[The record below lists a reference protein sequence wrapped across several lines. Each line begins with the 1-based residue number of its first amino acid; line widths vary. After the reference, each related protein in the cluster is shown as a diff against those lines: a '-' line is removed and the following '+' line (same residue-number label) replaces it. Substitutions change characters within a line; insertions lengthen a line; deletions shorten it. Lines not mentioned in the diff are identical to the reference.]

1 MRLVNNARP
10 RLPGNIGRAIGR
22 GIVAHDHLISRQTDC
37 LCRTMHRTHRTPDQ
51 CFLVVGWNKKTD
63 GPQLFHNAKSD
74 TCDPSCKHR
83 TAPMPLG
90 FCLPHTAP
98 THAPYPPNMN
108 IIIVGAGAIGL
119 HMARTLSDQEHSIC
133 LIEQDEKLAA
143 ELNEQLDSRVL
154 HGSGASVELLE
165 EAGIAKCDALFALT
179 SHDHTNLVCTSIGKS
194 LGARRSIARTSLAI
208 QREQWLYDYAGQFR
222 VDYLF
227 SPARLAAV
235 ELAKSIRN
243 PDCLVV
249 EEIARGRIELQQI
262 RLEDNSPALGIP
274 LRDLGLPARV
284 RVGAILRR
292 GNLLIPHANDALEA
306 GDLLTIYGHPRR
318 LAEGLRKLHPAEDNN
333 GQLNVVIFGGGD
345 YGFALAQ
352 ALEGG
357 DYRTRIMEK
366 DRRVCEMLGQQLQ
379 HCTVI
384 NADGTSLH
392 ELKEER
398 VGEADFFV
406 AATHDDEDNVMACL
420 QARDL
425 GAKACLTLI
434 HRADYASAIQ
444 RSGAQL
450 GILNAVSPRVAV
462 ARELARFV
470 TEEGATVLRTLPGG
484 IEILSAPIAENSTAA
499 GRTVTEV
506 AWPASSGLIA
516 VQHGNQ
522 ASVPAA
528 EDKLE
533 PGDTLVAIV
542 APDAKRALLQLLA

>member
-1 MRLVNNARP
+1 
-10 RLPGNIGRAIGR
+10 
-22 GIVAHDHLISRQTDC
+22 
-37 LCRTMHRTHRTPDQ
+37 
-51 CFLVVGWNKKTD
+51 
-63 GPQLFHNAKSD
+63 
-74 TCDPSCKHR
+74 
-83 TAPMPLG
+83 
-90 FCLPHTAP
+90 
-98 THAPYPPNMN
+98 MN

-119 HMARTLSDQEHSIC
+119 HMARTLSDEEHSIC

-165 EAGIAKCDALFALT
+165 EAGIAKCDVLFALT
-179 SHDHTNLVCTSIGKS
+179 SHDHTNLVCSLIGKS
-194 LGARRSIARTSLAI
+194 LGARRSIARTSLAM

-262 RLEDNSPALGIP
+262 RLEPGSPALAVP
-274 LRDLGLPARV
+274 LRELGLPPRV
-284 RVGAILRR
+284 RIGAILRR
-292 GNLLIPHANDALEA
+292 GNLLVPHANDALEA
-306 GDLLTIYGHPRR
+306 GDLVTIYGHPRR
-318 LAEGLRKLHPAEDNN
+318 LAEGLRKLHVAGKDD
-333 GQLNVVIFGGGD
+333 GQLNVVIFGGDD

-357 DYRTRIMEK
+357 DFRTRILEK
-366 DRRVCEMLGQQLQ
+366 DRVLCEKLGQLLQ
-379 HCTVI
+379 NCTII
-384 NADGTSLH
+384 NADATSLH

-434 HRADYASAIQ
+434 HRADYANAI
-444 RSGAQL
+444 
-450 GILNAVSPRVAV
+450 
-462 ARELARFV
+462 
-470 TEEGATVLRTLPGG
+470 
-484 IEILSAPIAENSTAA
+484 
-499 GRTVTEV
+499 
-506 AWPASSGLIA
+506 
-516 VQHGNQ
+516 
-522 ASVPAA
+522 
-528 EDKLE
+528 
-533 PGDTLVAIV
+533 
-542 APDAKRALLQLLA
+542 

>member
-1 MRLVNNARP
+1 
-10 RLPGNIGRAIGR
+10 
-22 GIVAHDHLISRQTDC
+22 
-37 LCRTMHRTHRTPDQ
+37 
-51 CFLVVGWNKKTD
+51 
-63 GPQLFHNAKSD
+63 
-74 TCDPSCKHR
+74 
-83 TAPMPLG
+83 
-90 FCLPHTAP
+90 
-98 THAPYPPNMN
+98 MN

-119 HMARTLSDQEHSIC
+119 HMARTLSDEEHSIC
-133 LIEQDEKLAA
+133 VIEQDEKLAE

-154 HGSGASVELLE
+154 HGSGASVETLE
-165 EAGIAKCDALFALT
+165 EAGIAKCDLLFALT
-179 SHDHTNLVCTSIGKS
+179 SHDHTNLVCSLIGKS
-194 LGARRSIARTSLAI
+194 LGGRRSIARTSLAM
-208 QREQWLYDYAGQFR
+208 QREQWLYDFTGQFR

-262 RLEDNSPALGIP
+262 RLEPGSPALAIP
-274 LRDLGLPARV
+274 LRELGLPARV

-292 GNLLIPHANDALEA
+292 GNLLVPHANDALEA
-306 GDLLTIYGHPRR
+306 GDLVTIYGHPRR
-318 LAEGLRKLHPAEDNN
+318 LAEGLRKLHLAEKEN
-333 GQLNVVIFGGGD
+333 GKLNVVIFGGDD

-352 ALEGG
+352 TLEGG
-357 DYRTRIMEK
+357 NFHTRIIEK
-366 DRRVCEMLGQQLQ
+366 DRRVCEQLGRQLQ
-379 HCTVI
+379 HCTII
-384 NADGTSLH
+384 NADATSLR

-398 VGEADFFV
+398 VGDSDFFV

-450 GILNAVSPRVAV
+450 GILDAVSPRVAV
-462 ARELARFV
+462 ARELSRFV

-484 IEILSAPIAENSTAA
+484 IEIISSPVGGDAPAA
-499 GRTVTEV
+499 GRSVGEV
-506 AWPASSGLIA
+506 DWPAASGLIA

-522 ASVPAA
+522 ATVPAA
-528 EDKLE
+528 DDRIE
-533 PGDTLVAIV
+533 PGDTVVAIV
-542 APDAKRALLQLLA
+542 APEAKKPLLGLLA

>member
-1 MRLVNNARP
+1 
-10 RLPGNIGRAIGR
+10 
-22 GIVAHDHLISRQTDC
+22 
-37 LCRTMHRTHRTPDQ
+37 
-51 CFLVVGWNKKTD
+51 
-63 GPQLFHNAKSD
+63 
-74 TCDPSCKHR
+74 
-83 TAPMPLG
+83 
-90 FCLPHTAP
+90 
-98 THAPYPPNMN
+98 MN

-133 LIEQDEKLAA
+133 LIEQDEKMAA
-143 ELNEQLDSRVL
+143 DLNEQLDSRVL

-165 EAGIAKCDALFALT
+165 EAGIAKCDVLFALT

-262 RLEDNSPALGIP
+262 RLENNSPALGIP
-274 LRDLGLPARV
+274 LRELGLPARV
-284 RVGAILRR
+284 RIGAILRR
-292 GNLLIPHANDALEA
+292 GNLLIPHASDILEA

-318 LAEGLRKLHPAEDNN
+318 LAEGLRKLHQAEEDN

-357 DYRTRIMEK
+357 DFRTRIMEK
-366 DRRVCEMLGQQLQ
+366 DRRICEMLGQQLQ

-450 GILNAVSPRVAV
+450 GILDAVSPRVAV

-484 IEILSAPIAENSTAA
+484 IEILSAPIAENSVAA
-499 GRTVTEV
+499 GRTVAEV

-528 EDKLE
+528 EDKLGV
-533 PGDTLVAIV
+533 GDTLVAIV
-542 APDAKRALLQLLA
+542 APDAKQALLRLLG

>member
-1 MRLVNNARP
+1 
-10 RLPGNIGRAIGR
+10 
-22 GIVAHDHLISRQTDC
+22 
-37 LCRTMHRTHRTPDQ
+37 
-51 CFLVVGWNKKTD
+51 
-63 GPQLFHNAKSD
+63 
-74 TCDPSCKHR
+74 
-83 TAPMPLG
+83 
-90 FCLPHTAP
+90 
-98 THAPYPPNMN
+98 MN

-119 HMARTLSDQEHSIC
+119 HMARTLCDEEHSIC
-133 LIEQDEKLAA
+133 VIEQDEKLAA

-154 HGSGASVELLE
+154 HGSGASVEILE

-179 SHDHTNLVCTSIGKS
+179 SHDHTNLVCSLIGKS
-194 LGARRSIARTSLAI
+194 LGARRSIARTSLAM

-262 RLEDNSPALGIP
+262 RLEPGSPALAIP

-284 RVGAILRR
+284 RIGAILRR
-292 GNLLIPHANDALEA
+292 GNLIVPHAADALEA

-318 LAEGLRKLHPAEDNN
+318 LAEGIRKLQPANEADTE
-333 GQLNVVIFGGGD
+333 QNVIIFGGGD

-352 ALEGG
+352 TLEGG
-357 DYRTRIMEK
+357 AFRTRIIEK
-366 DRRVCEMLGQQLQ
+366 DRRVCESIGRQLQ
-379 HCTVI
+379 NCTVI
-384 NADGTSLH
+384 NADATSLS

-398 VGEADFFV
+398 AGDADFFV
-406 AATHDDEDNVMACL
+406 AATSDDEDNVMACL

-450 GILNAVSPRVAV
+450 GILDAVSPRVAV
-462 ARELARFV
+462 AHELSHFV
-470 TEEGATVLRTLPGG
+470 TEEGVTVLRTLPGG
-484 IEILSAPIAENSTAA
+484 IEILSAPVAEGSPTA
-499 GRTVTEV
+499 GKTVGEV
-506 AWPASSGLIA
+506 AWPAASGLIA
-516 VQHGNQ
+516 LQHGNQ

-528 EDKLE
+528 DDKINA
-533 PGDTLVAIV
+533 GDTLVAII
-542 APDAKRALLQLLA
+542 APDAKKQLLALLG

>member
-1 MRLVNNARP
+1 
-10 RLPGNIGRAIGR
+10 
-22 GIVAHDHLISRQTDC
+22 
-37 LCRTMHRTHRTPDQ
+37 
-51 CFLVVGWNKKTD
+51 
-63 GPQLFHNAKSD
+63 
-74 TCDPSCKHR
+74 
-83 TAPMPLG
+83 
-90 FCLPHTAP
+90 
-98 THAPYPPNMN
+98 MN

-119 HMARTLSDQEHSIC
+119 HMARTLCDEEHSIC
-133 LIEQDEKLAA
+133 VIEQDEKLAA

-154 HGSGASVELLE
+154 HGSGASVEILE

-179 SHDHTNLVCTSIGKS
+179 SHDHTNLVCSLIGKS
-194 LGARRSIARTSLAI
+194 LGARRTIARTSLAM

-262 RLEDNSPALGIP
+262 RLEPGSPALAIP
-274 LRDLGLPARV
+274 LRELGLPARV
-284 RVGAILRR
+284 RIGAILRR
-292 GNLLIPHANDALEA
+292 GNLIVPHANDALEA
-306 GDLLTIYGHPRR
+306 GDLVTIYGHPRR
-318 LAEGLRKLHPAEDNN
+318 LAEGLRKLHVSEKDN
-333 GQLNVVIFGGGD
+333 GKLNVVIFGGDD

-352 ALEGG
+352 TLEGG
-357 DYRTRIMEK
+357 SFHTRIIEK
-366 DRRVCEMLGQQLQ
+366 DRRLCEQLGRQLQ
-379 HCTVI
+379 HCTII
-384 NADGTSLH
+384 NADATSLR

-398 VGEADFFV
+398 VGDADFFV

-450 GILNAVSPRVAV
+450 GILDAVSPRVAV
-462 ARELARFV
+462 ARELSRFV

-484 IEILSAPIAENSTAA
+484 IEILSSPVAGDAAAA
-499 GRTVTEV
+499 GRTVGEV
-506 AWPASSGLIA
+506 AWPAASGLIA

-522 ASVPAA
+522 ATVPAA
-528 EDKLE
+528 DDRIE
-533 PGDTLVAIV
+533 PGDTVVAIV
-542 APDAKRALLQLLA
+542 APDAKKELLALLA

>member
-1 MRLVNNARP
+1 
-10 RLPGNIGRAIGR
+10 
-22 GIVAHDHLISRQTDC
+22 
-37 LCRTMHRTHRTPDQ
+37 
-51 CFLVVGWNKKTD
+51 
-63 GPQLFHNAKSD
+63 
-74 TCDPSCKHR
+74 
-83 TAPMPLG
+83 
-90 FCLPHTAP
+90 
-98 THAPYPPNMN
+98 MN

-119 HMARTLSDQEHSIC
+119 HMARTLSDEEHSIC
-133 LIEQDEKLAA
+133 VIEQDEKLAA

-154 HGSGASVELLE
+154 HGSGASVDTLE
-165 EAGIAKCDALFALT
+165 EAGIAKCDVLFALT

-194 LGARRSIARTSLAI
+194 LGARRSIARTSLAM

-262 RLEDNSPALGIP
+262 RLEPGSPALAIP
-274 LRDLGLPARV
+274 LRELGLPARV
-284 RVGAILRR
+284 RIGAILRR
-292 GNLLIPHANDALEA
+292 GNLIVPHANDALEA
-306 GDLLTIYGHPRR
+306 GDLVPIYGHPRR
-318 LAEGLRKLHPAEDNN
+318 LAEGLRKLHTAA
-333 GQLNVVIFGGGD
+333 GQDDELNVVIFGGDD

-357 DYRTRIMEK
+357 SFRTRIMEK
-366 DRRVCEMLGQQLQ
+366 DRRLCEMLGQQLQ
-379 HCTVI
+379 HGTII
-384 NADGTSLH
+384 NADGTSLQ

-450 GILNAVSPRVAV
+450 GILDAVSPRVAV
-462 ARELARFV
+462 ARELTRFV
-470 TEEGATVLRTLPGG
+470 TADEATVLRTLPGG
-484 IEILSAPIAENSTAA
+484 IEILSAPVAENSVAA
-499 GRTVTEV
+499 GRTLAETD
-506 AWPASSGLIA
+506 WPAASGLIA
-516 VQHGNQ
+516 LQHGNQ

-528 EDKLE
+528 EDKIE
-533 PGDTLVAIV
+533 AGDTVVAIV
-542 APDAKRALLQLLA
+542 APDAKAALLKLLA

>member
-1 MRLVNNARP
+1 
-10 RLPGNIGRAIGR
+10 
-22 GIVAHDHLISRQTDC
+22 
-37 LCRTMHRTHRTPDQ
+37 
-51 CFLVVGWNKKTD
+51 
-63 GPQLFHNAKSD
+63 
-74 TCDPSCKHR
+74 
-83 TAPMPLG
+83 
-90 FCLPHTAP
+90 
-98 THAPYPPNMN
+98 MN

-133 LIEQDEKLAA
+133 LLEQNEQLAR
-143 ELNEQLDSRVL
+143 ELNDQLDSRVIQ
-154 HGSGASVELLE
+154 GSGASVEVLE
-165 EAGIAKCDALFALT
+165 EAGVAKCDLLFALT
-179 SHDHTNLVCTSIGKS
+179 SHDHTNLVSSLIAKS
-194 LGARRSIARTSLAI
+194 LGARRTIARVNLDT

-262 RLEDNSPALGIP
+262 RLEDHSPALGIP
-274 LRDLGLPARV
+274 LRELGLPPRV
-284 RVGAILRR
+284 RIGAILRR
-292 GNLLIPHANDALEA
+292 GNLLVPQANDSLEA

-318 LAEGLRKLHPAEDNN
+318 LADGLRKLHGGDHDNQ
-333 GQLNVVIFGGGD
+333 QLNVVIFGGGD

-352 ALEGG
+352 TLEGG
-357 DYRTRIMEK
+357 NFRTRIMEK
-366 DRRVCEMLGQQLQ
+366 DRRRCEMLGQQLQ
-379 HCTVI
+379 NCTVI
-384 NADGTSLH
+384 NADATSLQ

-398 VGEADFFV
+398 VGDADFFV

-450 GILNAVSPRVAV
+450 GILDAVSPRVAV
-462 ARELARFV
+462 ARELTRFL
-470 TEEGATVLRTLPGG
+470 TEDEATVLRTLPGG
-484 IEILSAPIAENSTAA
+484 IEIISAPVGEKAPAA
-499 GRTVTEV
+499 GHTLAET
-506 AWPASSGLIA
+506 AWPAACGIIA

-522 ASVPAA
+522 AQVPAA
-528 EDKLE
+528 EDLITA
-533 PGDTLVAIV
+533 GDTIVAIV
-542 APDAKRALLQLLA
+542 APDAKRDLLRLLA